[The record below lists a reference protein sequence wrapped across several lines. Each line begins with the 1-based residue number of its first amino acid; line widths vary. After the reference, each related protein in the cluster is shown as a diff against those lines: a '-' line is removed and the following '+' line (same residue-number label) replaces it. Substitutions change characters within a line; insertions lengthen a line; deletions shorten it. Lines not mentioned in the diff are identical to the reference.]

1 MTAPV
6 LLALGLGYT
15 ALVLARRWQRRGL
28 EVRGTS
34 RDPARLAA
42 LEQDGVRA
50 ARFDRATPLPAAFFD
65 GVTHVLVSI
74 APDAEG
80 DPVLGAAGEALA
92 GLSTLRWVGYLGTTA
107 VYGDRGGDWVDE
119 DSTLLPSSPRA
130 VARVAAERGWLASG
144 LPVHLFRLAGI
155 YGPGRNPIRDLLD
168 GTARRIV
175 KPGQVFSRI
184 HVEDI
189 ATVLEASIA
198 APNPGRAY
206 NVCDDEPAPPQDVV
220 AFAAELLGVPA
231 PPALPFAT
239 AELSPMARSFYMD
252 NRRVRNA
259 RIKTELGVG
268 LAYPSYREGLRAL
281 LPFERAQRRSG

>member
-1 MTAPV
+1 MSRPV
-6 LLALGLGYT
+6 LLCLGLGYS
-15 ALVLARRWQRRGL
+15 ALVLARRWQGRGL

-34 RDPARLAA
+34 RDADRRAA
-42 LEQDGVRA
+42 LEQQGIA
-50 ARFDRATPLPAAFFD
+50 AAPFDRATPLAPAFLD

-74 APDAEG
+74 APDPQG
-80 DPVLGAAGEALA
+80 DPALA
-92 GLSTLRWVGYLGTTA
+92 TAGDALARLSTLGWVGYLGTTA

-119 DSTLLPSSPRA
+119 DSELRPSSPRA
-130 VARVAAERGWLASG
+130 VARVTAEQAWLATG

-198 APNPGRAY
+198 SPSPGRAY

-231 PPALPFAT
+231 PPELPFAT
-239 AELSPMARSFYMD
+239 ADLSPMARSFYMD
-252 NRRVRNA
+252 NRRVRNT
-259 RIKTELGVG
+259 RIKSELGVR
-268 LAYPSYREGLRAL
+268 LAYPTYREGLRAL
-281 LPFERAQRRSG
+281 LPLERAERGSG